1 MVSACVQGRA
11 DGLRPNRTGR
21 AAAVALRHFHS
32 HRRRAPVRD
41 GSDCRRR
48 YRVPVGAAAGR
59 LSLARACARRAH
71 GSLGLPS
78 NRGRRHIVRTP
89 AKPQEVGDAHDDRN
103 AAAAGRRAAR
113 VLATGSSAQTDTAP
127 AGVRVG
133 DTVEVTFPA
142 EITGALFKCTI
153 AGSRDGFVRCEE
165 EESRTS
171 LRSGR
176 VTWHNLRLAWQ
187 VRVLPRDEFAIR

>member
-1 MVSACVQGRA
+1 MRLMTATLV
-11 DGLRPNRTGR
+11 LL
-21 AAAVALRHFHS
+21 AAALL
-32 HRRRAPVRD
+32 
-41 GSDCRRR
+41 GSSRPD
-48 YRVPVGAAAGR
+48 
-59 LSLARACARRAH
+59 L
-71 GSLGLPS
+71 
-78 NRGRRHIVRTP
+78 
-89 AKPQEVGDAHDDRN
+89 
-103 AAAAGRRAAR
+103 
-113 VLATGSSAQTDTAP
+113 SAQTDTAP

-153 AGSRDGFVRCEE
+153 AGSRDGFVRCKE

-171 LRSGR
+171 PRSGP